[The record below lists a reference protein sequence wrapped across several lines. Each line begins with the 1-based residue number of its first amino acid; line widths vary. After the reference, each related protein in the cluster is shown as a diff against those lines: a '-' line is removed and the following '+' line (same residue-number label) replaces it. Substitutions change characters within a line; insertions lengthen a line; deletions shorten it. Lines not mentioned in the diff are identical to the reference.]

1 MLLYILS
8 ILLHYINPTVI
19 QNIFLIKFAKQTLS
33 FTLFLRPFLLC
44 TQTFSFIVI
53 FLLQCMTQSVTA
65 CHIYL
70 LATKESTCIILFLEF
85 SIVCCFN
92 IPHICPLIC
101 KQCILCSSYAAI
113 YLSLSLSIHLCVIF
127 QFMFAYLSNHKW
139 LSALNIFLSTF
150 DLSVH
155 IMQFIL
161 VC

>member
-8 ILLHYINPTVI
+8 IQLHYINPTVI

-33 FTLFLRPFLLC
+33 FTLFLHLFLLC

-70 LATKESTCIILFLEF
+70 LAIKESTCIILFLEF
-85 SIVCCFN
+85 STVFCFN

-101 KQCILCSSYAAI
+101 KQCYFMQYICSHLSQPIII
-113 YLSLSLSIHLCVIF
+113 YPLVCYIAFYVCLSL
-127 QFMFAYLSNHKW
+127 QP
-139 LSALNIFLSTF
+139 
-150 DLSVH
+150 
-155 IMQFIL
+155 
-161 VC
+161 